1 MNLGTQRYTFTFGK
15 LINYMKRT
23 KTMNDKKLPPAKK
36 RPGTKRLP
44 EGVPLGESTQRS
56 RAFRDRKRFESQ
68 STEIAENAL
77 AYQLKTLA
85 PGDLDQDTLKDA
97 HDKTQ
102 KALKLVLDNAEGIT
116 GALVDRALQGDIQA
130 AQLLVNRFL
139 PERRQILK
147 FNMQPTADATAHGLL
162 HQAASGQISIQDA
175 SAALCLLEK
184 ASDVSLSGALVD
196 RLKAL
201 TERVEAIKSNRNMKL
216 QGGHKTI
223 DVELLDE

>member
-1 MNLGTQRYTFTFGK
+1 
-15 LINYMKRT
+15 
-23 KTMNDKKLPPAKK
+23 LPDGA
-36 RPGTKRLP
+36 
-44 EGVPLGESTQRS
+44 PLGESTQRV
-56 RAFRDRKRFESQ
+56 RNHRDRVRFEEQ
-68 STEIAENAL
+68 AVEIAENAL
-77 AYQLKTLA
+77 AYQIKTLA
-85 PGDLDQDTLKDA
+85 PADLPQEALQDA

-102 KALKLVLDNAEGIT
+102 KALQLVLNNAEGIT
-116 GALVDRALQGDIQA
+116 KALVDRALQGDIQA

-175 SAALCLLEK
+175 SAALGLLEK

-196 RLKAL
+196 RLRAL
-201 TERVEAIKSNRNMKL
+201 TERVEAIKSNRNLKP

-223 DVELLDE
+223 DMELLDEQQRN

>member
-1 MNLGTQRYTFTFGK
+1 MERFET
-15 LINYMKRT
+15 MK
-23 KTMNDKKLPPAKK
+23 KTKLPPLKK
-36 RPGTKRLP
+36 RAGSKRLP
-44 EGVPLGESTQRS
+44 DGVALGESTQRV
-56 RAFRDRKRFESQ
+56 RNHRDRVRFEEQ
-68 STEIAENAL
+68 AVEIAENAL
-77 AYQLKTLA
+77 AYQIKTLA
-85 PGDLDQDTLKDA
+85 PADLPQEALQDA

-102 KALKLVLDNAEGIT
+102 KALQLVLNNAEGIT
-116 GALVDRALQGDIQA
+116 KALVDRALQGDIQA

-175 SAALCLLEK
+175 SAALGLLEK

-196 RLKAL
+196 RLRAL
-201 TERVEAIKSNRNMKL
+201 TERVEAIKSNRNLKP

-223 DVELLDE
+223 DMELLDE

>member
-1 MNLGTQRYTFTFGK
+1 MPDG
-15 LINYMKRT
+15 
-23 KTMNDKKLPPAKK
+23 A
-36 RPGTKRLP
+36 
-44 EGVPLGESTQRS
+44 PLGESTQRV
-56 RAFRDRKRFESQ
+56 RNHRDRVRFEEQ
-68 STEIAENAL
+68 AVEIAENAL
-77 AYQLKTLA
+77 AYQIKTLA
-85 PGDLDQDTLKDA
+85 PADLPQEALQDA

-102 KALKLVLDNAEGIT
+102 KALQLVLNNAEGIT
-116 GALVDRALQGDIQA
+116 KALVDRALQGDIQA

-175 SAALCLLEK
+175 SAALGLLEK

-196 RLKAL
+196 RLRAL
-201 TERVEAIKSNRNMKL
+201 TERVEAIKSNRNLKP

-223 DVELLDE
+223 DMELLDEQQRN